1 GQFVI
6 VSGWLNNCKF
16 TLAAVYTPNIDDPQ
30 MLRGFLLQLA
40 PFPMPWVVGGET
52 NCTLDPIMDRLS
64 SVSADLTKSAR
75 TILEGLEDFALVDV
89 RRHGHPTSKEYSFHL
104 QVHNMFSRINP
115 LLHRVEACSY
125 HPRSI
130 LDHSSLDLI
139 MDFPEIRPP
148 SRRWRL
154 NPRLLIREESRA
166 MIRNRI
172 EEYMEVNTP
181 DSATPEIIWEALKA
195 TLRGHIISYSVAH
208 RKKAQAQVLEL
219 ELDLRWAETEEYK
232 NHSAETSE
240 RVAKIRHELNMLTT
254 SKAGYALLRTKSRYY
269 ARGDKAGKLLAWQL
283 RKEEA
288 ERKIQES
295 SISESTTSK
304 EPEVITSYYSTLYT
318 SEKGSRDQM
327 SSFLD
332 GIEIPT
338 LGEGV
343 KLLLE
348 RPITEEEVIAAIK
361 GLPLRTSPSVE

>member
-1 GQFVI
+1 
-6 VSGWLNNCKF
+6 L
-16 TLAAVYTPNIDDPQ
+16 TLVVVYAPDINDPQ
-30 MLRGFLLQLA
+30 MLGGFLLQLA
-40 PFPMPWVVGGET
+40 LFPMPWVVGGDF
-52 NCTLDPIMDRLS
+52 NCMLDPIMDGLS

-89 RRHGHPTSKEYSFHL
+89 WRHGHPTSKQYSFHS
-104 QVHNMFSRINP
+104 QVNNMFSRIDFMLISSS

-130 LDHSSLDLI
+130 LDHSPLDLI
-139 MDFPEIRPP
+139 MNFPKIQPP
-148 SRRWRL
+148 SRRWQL

-181 DSATPEIIWEALKA
+181 DSAALDIIWEALKA

-219 ELDLRWAETEEYK
+219 ELDLWQAETEEYK
-232 NHSAETSE
+232 NHSAETRE
-240 RVAKIRHELNMLTT
+240 RVAKIRHEFNMLTT
-254 SKAGYALLRTKSRYY
+254 SKAEYALLRIKSRYY

-288 ERKIQES
+288 ERKIREI
-295 SISESTTSK
+295 SISDSTTSK
-304 EPEVITSYYSTLYT
+304 DPEVINGTFASYYSTLYT

-332 GIEIPT
+332 GIEVPT
-338 LGEGV
+338 LGEGIR
-343 KLLLE
+343 LLLE
-348 RPITEEEVIAAIK
+348 RPVTTIELLAIS
-361 GLPLRTSPSVE
+361 LRTSPSVVLSGPG